1 MNELEDEIVLSDIE
15 IIKEQLAGMHDILEA
30 LLSCIDKEDYSKE
43 E

>member
-30 LLSCIDKEDYSKE
+30 LLSCIDKEDCCE
-43 E
+43 EE

>member
-1 MNELEDEIVLSDIE
+1 MNEYEDEITLSDIE
-15 IIKEQLAGMHDILEA
+15 EIKSQLAGMHDVLET

>member
-15 IIKEQLAGMHDILEA
+15 IIKEQLAGMHDVLET